1 MDGGLQITCAVAPL
15 TNVSHDVI
23 IPSKIV
29 SDLQCLSSVN
39 LPSYVV
45 RDVDD
50 TTTQTVEYAIS
61 NLTAYDCVT
70 EAVDGDG
77 NDDGVSDGSINHVC
91 DMVDV
96 TTDSNDNGTMFDDSR
111 DDDIEISGDYI
122 DYMLKDNK
130 WLGGDKLVKEQ
141 HISQLCV
148 TVAKCGQVLHLA
160 RDTVFNGHLGQRK
173 PSDNGSNSSSQLTR
187 ELLIRLG
194 LLLCT
199 IFCWLLSA
207 TFFYFDPVFATAGR
221 PQESRTDQRVVQG
234 VISEPVETCMTIQHR
249 FQQATD
255 WARLHDEYG
264 QIAYAHLHIIQS
276 RDKTYWEDDTV
287 IVLDVVATSKLCKR
301 WHGPAAVVR
310 VKSAHMQLHCR
321 ACNSDVCCGV
331 QFPRKCLSLA
341 FVDVPLVFRFRMYVA
356 GCV

>member
-249 FQQATD
+249 FQQAAD

-301 WHGPAAVVR
+301 WHGPATVVR
-310 VKSAHMQLHCR
+310 VKSAHSYMSR
-321 ACNSDVCCGV
+321 V
-331 QFPRKCLSLA
+331 
-341 FVDVPLVFRFRMYVA
+341 
-356 GCV
+356 